1 MKTRTRIWSLMNS
14 VLELLVGFGLVIY
27 ITRTYSLDESGRWFL
42 FIAIFA
48 LISGLRDALIQ
59 SALIKST
66 VGIFTTDADNALKT
80 NLVVTLLFE
89 LVAGTLVSMSGWL
102 MHTELGNLLLFYP
115 AYSFPNAFFRWQT
128 FYWRSQ
134 FRTRTIFITNF
145 IQILAL
151 SGGLYWLYL
160 HPSPLYYLI
169 VLLGGTSAVAS
180 LYASVL
186 MPWRKLLQANVGWSH
201 LKVILFYGSYA
212 MMREAVSAVSSRI
225 SLFFSG
231 SLLGLQQTAILGL
244 SQRFA
249 QVALLPNNAF
259 QSLLFPSLVKSV
271 NDNRPEELREKIES
285 SLAQLLALTLPPA
298 LLGVVL
304 SPWLLTWVSG
314 DVYRSGWGLL
324 SVFLI
329 VSTIITPFG
338 AAFGS
343 LVTALHKPSVAF
355 RVVLVNSVI
364 NIVLG
369 FVLMKSLGLWG
380 APLAMLGT
388 EVFGFIWI
396 SSIARS
402 MAGVRF
408 ASVFTQIPFV
418 YHRLYSKAADRFFID
433 RKSSSYVNP

>member
-1 MKTRTRIWSLMNS
+1 
-14 VLELLVGFGLVIY
+14 
-27 ITRTYSLDESGRWFL
+27 
-42 FIAIFA
+42 
-48 LISGLRDALIQ
+48 
-59 SALIKST
+59 
-66 VGIFTTDADNALKT
+66 
-80 NLVVTLLFE
+80 
-89 LVAGTLVSMSGWL
+89 
-102 MHTELGNLLLFYP
+102 
-115 AYSFPNAFFRWQT
+115 
-128 FYWRSQ
+128 
-134 FRTRTIFITNF
+134 
-145 IQILAL
+145 
-151 SGGLYWLYL
+151 
-160 HPSPLYYLI
+160 LYYLI

-408 ASVFTQIPFV
+408 ASVFTQIPSV